1 MSASFVFLGIGY
13 YNLPMPYII
22 AGLGNPGE
30 EYVNTRHNTGRIVLE
45 AVAKEFAK
53 GSDGEFSY
61 NKKVNGQVAEA
72 KIGKEKVTFVAP
84 DTFMNNS
91 GKSVAQLV
99 KSVKAAERLVVIYDD
114 FNLPLGRIKIS
125 FNRSSG
131 GHNGV
136 ESIIKAVKTE
146 AFVRIRI
153 GTAPEKANGDAKV
166 PHGDE
171 KVVKFILGPFK
182 PDELK
187 ELKKVSKRVAEAV
200 EVLIKESR
208 EKAMSVYNAA

>member
-1 MSASFVFLGIGY
+1 
-13 YNLPMPYII
+13 MPYII

-30 EYVNTRHNTGRIVLE
+30 EYINTRHNTGRIVLE
-45 AVAKEFAK
+45 AVAKELGAADFIEDLVK
-53 GSDGEFSY
+53 GGKSKGDSFDF
-61 NKKVNGQVAEA
+61 NKKLNAHVVET
-72 KIGKEKVTFVAP
+72 KIGKERATLVAP
-84 DTFMNNS
+84 DTFMNLS
-91 GKSVAQLV
+91 GKTISQLV

-114 FNLPLGRIKIS
+114 FNLPLGRVKIS

-131 GHNGV
+131 GHNGL

-153 GTAPEKANGDAKV
+153 GTAPEKSNGDARV

-171 KVVKFILGPFK
+171 KVLKFILSKFK
-182 PDELK
+182 DDDLK

-200 EVLIKESR
+200 QVLVKEGR
-208 EKAMSVYNAA
+208 EKAMSVYNAG